1 MNDKLNAIII
11 DGEMY
16 VLSESCGPSDCDD
29 CDLSERCNPKDGS
42 YACSVFG
49 VERGFSFHHAEHILR
64 RVETIGRP

>member
-1 MNDKLNAIII
+1 
-11 DGEMY
+11 MY